1 MTRINLDEGLGTSGI
16 KFYNY
21 GDVNFADG
29 GCLVG
34 KDRDNSYWVIKCD
47 YLYDAETPTW
57 VFSED
62 CIDITD
68 DWIDR
73 EAVEQFAGCN
83 RDEEPE
89 CFARAVID
97 YYGTQSYGEEMLSA
111 KEAEERLNSYD
122 VVDEVYWDSSDFE

>member
-1 MTRINLDEGLGTSGI
+1 MVRIKLDEGLGTAGI

-21 GDVNFADG
+21 GDLNFADG

-34 KDRDNSYWVIKCD
+34 KDRENDYWVVKCD

-73 EAVEQFAGCN
+73 EAVEQFAGCR
-83 RDEEPE
+83 RDVDPE
-89 CFARAVID
+89 WFARAVID